1 MEQEIKNKI
10 LGIII
15 STIYCV
21 FLFIGI
27 ILVFFAEVDLATKII
42 MAIILLGLELMGWF
56 IVWLNA
62 KTILEEFRRI
72 KKWKKF

>member
-1 MEQEIKNKI
+1 MEQQIKHNI

-27 ILVFFAEVDLATKII
+27 VLVFFAEVDLATKII
-42 MAIILLGLELMGWF
+42 MAIILLGFELIGCF
-56 IVWLNA
+56 IVWLNI
-62 KTILEEFRRI
+62 KGIFEEFRS
-72 KKWKKF
+72 KKWNNK